1 MKSLK
6 FCLVILNIFI
16 FSGVTLAEPASNISS
31 QTASHPSI
39 INHPNLKSET
49 TSNEVKSDDSEADT
63 ESKAENSENTG
74 ENSESETESEA
85 EAKTDEATSE
95 DRQTDPESET
105 ENTEDTDDTKPKP
118 EESETKAKPDKPT
131 PKEIAR
137 LKKLAKADQLYLL
150 GDKAAA
156 SKLYREA
163 KEVWQIEREQATN
176 KQDES
181 VKPFEDPAQLSP
193 AGKVFWRN
201 YQEGKKQQL
210 ESKII
215 SALKLLTTRE
225 PQFIPGHIHYATTL
239 KQYEK
244 PAEST
249 QVLNR
254 AINLYPNEPQLLKAK
269 IDADIA
275 AENWLEASI
284 VARQFALFNPDL
296 PAAKEFNRLAEQ
308 YLAEYQSN
316 LRSKITWN
324 AIGNAI
330 AGTVGFALTGNLFG
344 PLSAIETTSLL
355 LKGESGVGEST
366 VKQAK
371 EQLPLLENAEVSQY
385 VTQIGQKVA
394 AASGREEFNYQ
405 FYVIMDDQLNA
416 FALPGGKVFVNA
428 GAIMNTDTE
437 AELAGLLA
445 HEVAH
450 AALSH
455 GFQLITQ
462 GNLTANI
469 VSYIPYVGNTASSLI
484 VLNYSREMEKQADTF
499 GTRILVNAGYAAD
512 GVRNLMAKLA
522 KSNQEQDNP
531 EPPAWLS
538 SHPNSQQRIEYM
550 EKLIVDNNLNRYQ
563 YEGVARHQEVKTL
576 MTARWQEYEKCTKDV
591 EDIEKAKE
599 CAGNKKPK
607 TEDDSQN

>member
-16 FSGVTLAEPASNISS
+16 FSGVTLAKPTSNISS
-31 QTASHPSI
+31 QTASHSNT

-49 TSNEVKSDDSEADT
+49 INEEVKSDDSKTDK
-63 ESKAENSENTG
+63 ESEAENTENTE
-74 ENSESETESEA
+74 ENSDSETEESEA

-95 DRQTDPESET
+95 DRQTDSESEA
-105 ENTEDTDDTKPKP
+105 

-131 PKEIAR
+131 PEEIAR

-150 GDKAAA
+150 GDQAAA
-156 SKLYREA
+156 TKLYREA
-163 KEVWQIEREQATN
+163 KEVWEIEREQATD

-181 VKPFEDPAQLSP
+181 LKPFEDPAQLSP

-201 YQEGKKQQL
+201 YQAGKKQQL
-210 ESKII
+210 ESKVI

-225 PQFIPGHIHYATTL
+225 PQFLPGHIHYATIL
-239 KQYEK
+239 KQYERE
-244 PAEST
+244 AEST

-254 AINLYPNEPQLLKAK
+254 AINLYPNEPKLLKAK

-296 PAAKEFNRLAEQ
+296 PAAKEFKGLAEE
-308 YLAEYQSN
+308 YLAKYQSS

-344 PLSAIETTSLL
+344 PLSALETTSLL

-445 HEVAH
+445 HEVSH

-484 VLNYSREMEKQADTF
+484 VLNYSRDMEKQADTF

-522 KSNQEQDNP
+522 QSNQDQDNP
-531 EPPAWLS
+531 DPPAWLS

-550 EKLIVDNNLNRYQ
+550 EKLIVDNNLNRYT

-576 MTARWQEYEKCTKDV
+576 VTTKWQEYEKCTKDV

-599 CAGNKKPK
+599 CAGNKIP
-607 TEDDSQN
+607 EAEEDSQEQSES

>member
-31 QTASHPSI
+31 QTESHPSI
-39 INHPNLKSET
+39 INHLNLKSET
-49 TSNEVKSDDSEADT
+49 TSKEVKSDDSEADT
-63 ESKAENSENTG
+63 ESKAENTENTG
-74 ENSESETESEA
+74 ENSESETEESEA

-105 ENTEDTDDTKPKP
+105 ENTEDTEDTKEPEP

-131 PKEIAR
+131 PEEIAR

-156 SKLYREA
+156 TQLYREA
-163 KEVWQIEREQATN
+163 KKVWQIEREQATD
-176 KQDES
+176 KQDEP
-181 VKPFEDPAQLSP
+181 VKPFEDPAKLSP

-210 ESKII
+210 KSKVI
-215 SALKLLTTRE
+215 SALKLLTIRE

-254 AINLYPNEPQLLKAK
+254 AVNLYPNEPKLLKAK
-269 IDADIA
+269 IDAEIA
-275 AENWLEASI
+275 VENWLEASI

-296 PAAKEFNRLAEQ
+296 PAAKEFNRLAKE
-308 YLAEYQSN
+308 YLTEYQSS

-324 AIGNAI
+324 AVGNAI

-484 VLNYSREMEKQADTF
+484 VLNYSRDM
-499 GTRILVNAGYAAD
+499 
-512 GVRNLMAKLA
+512 
-522 KSNQEQDNP
+522 
-531 EPPAWLS
+531 
-538 SHPNSQQRIEYM
+538 
-550 EKLIVDNNLNRYQ
+550 
-563 YEGVARHQEVKTL
+563 
-576 MTARWQEYEKCTKDV
+576 
-591 EDIEKAKE
+591 
-599 CAGNKKPK
+599 
-607 TEDDSQN
+607 

>member
-6 FCLVILNIFI
+6 FCLIILNIFI
-16 FSGVTLAEPASNISS
+16 FSGVTFAEPGSNISS
-31 QTASHPSI
+31 KIENQPNFISHS
-39 INHPNLKSET
+39 NLKSET
-49 TSNEVKSDDSEADT
+49 NTEETEVESESEDSKVD
-63 ESKAENSENTG
+63 
-74 ENSESETESEA
+74 SESET
-85 EAKTDEATSE
+85 EAKTDEAIPE
-95 DRQTDPESET
+95 DRQTDSESES
-105 ENTEDTDDTKPKP
+105 ENTEDDAESKT
-118 EESETKAKPDKPT
+118 EESEAKPDKPT

-156 SKLYREA
+156 TKLYREA
-163 KEVWQIEREQATN
+163 KEVWEIEREKATD
-176 KQDES
+176 KQQES
-181 VKPFEDPAQLSP
+181 AIPFEDPAQLSP
-193 AGKVFWRN
+193 GGKVFWRN
-201 YQEGKKQQL
+201 YQAGKKQQL
-210 ESKII
+210 ESKVI

-225 PQFIPGHIHYATTL
+225 PQFLPGHIHYATIL
-239 KQYEK
+239 KQYERE
-244 PAEST
+244 AEST

-254 AINLYPNEPQLLKAK
+254 AINLYPNEPKLLKAK

-296 PAAKEFNRLAEQ
+296 PAAKEFKGLAEK
-308 YLAEYQSN
+308 YLAKYQSS

-344 PLSAIETTSLL
+344 PLSALETTSLL
-355 LKGESGVGEST
+355 LKGESAVGEST

-371 EQLPLLENAEVSQY
+371 QQLPLLENAEVSQY
-385 VTQIGQKVA
+385 ISQIGQKVA

-445 HEVAH
+445 HEVSH

-484 VLNYSREMEKQADTF
+484 VLNYSRDMEKQADTF

-522 KSNQEQDNP
+522 QSNQDQDNP
-531 EPPAWLS
+531 DPPAWLS

-550 EKLIVDNNLNRYQ
+550 EELIVDNNLNRYQ

-576 MTARWQEYEKCTKDV
+576 VTTKWQEYEKCIKDV
-591 EDIEKAKE
+591 DDLEKALE
-599 CAGNKKPK
+599 CAGNKKPEA
-607 TEDDSQN
+607 EDNSQEQSES